1 MTSAS
6 GAGVRRHPRIV
17 ARSGLEKLSVVGSEP
32 FPYQV
37 DGDHLGEVERLDFT
51 YEDAALTLVVP

>member
-1 MTSAS
+1 
-6 GAGVRRHPRIV
+6 
-17 ARSGLEKLSVVGSEP
+17 VGPEP

-51 YEDAALTLVVP
+51 YEPAALSLVVP